1 MAKQEMKVFSR
12 LTTIGIA
19 AAALLASAGA
29 ALAGLGQPSPWQMGL
44 QDSASPVMDDITG
57 FNTFLFWLTS

>member
-1 MAKQEMKVFSR
+1 MPVLSR
-12 LTTIGIA
+12 LCASALIFGI
-19 AAALLASAGA
+19 LLASAGA

>member
-29 ALAGLGQPSPWQMGL
+29 ALAGLGEPSPWQMGL
-44 QDSASPVMDDITG
+44 QDSA
-57 FNTFLFWLTS
+57 